1 MPNAT
6 INSGLNYTVGQPW
19 RAEDLVAP
27 YTFAINKTADE
38 IEKEEEQIRNTVSPV
53 FNINPNIAIGVQTKI
68 DSLYRNIQP
77 VIESYYNWQESKQLN
92 LSGNFDDSVRFAQ
105 EYANAE
111 IQLTERS
118 WTVLFDS
125 YYSALTNNRPVSSFV
140 GVQVKQRLESVIE
153 TLMNDGIINRTKASI
168 DQNEIVIRD
177 VVNSTERIA
186 TKTRVRD
193 LREANEYAQFQLNR
207 DFDQSVAQLGME
219 MYNKA
224 IQSNLIFS
232 EQDTQIRIE
241 DQLAQVSR
249 TKGAIAQ
256 GQMIIRKGDIVT
268 QQSANI
274 LESLSETRS
283 QNASVV
289 EKWLRFSGG
298 VIAICMISLVFL
310 CTCSYTEDL

>member
-1 MPNAT
+1 
-6 INSGLNYTVGQPW
+6 
-19 RAEDLVAP
+19 
-27 YTFAINKTADE
+27 
-38 IEKEEEQIRNTVSPV
+38 
-53 FNINPNIAIGVQTKI
+53 
-68 DSLYRNIQP
+68 
-77 VIESYYNWQESKQLN
+77 
-92 LSGNFDDSVRFAQ
+92 
-105 EYANAE
+105 
-111 IQLTERS
+111 
-118 WTVLFDS
+118 
-125 YYSALTNNRPVSSFV
+125 
-140 GVQVKQRLESVIE
+140 
-153 TLMNDGIINRTKASI
+153 MNDGIINRTKASI

-256 GQMIIRKGDIVT
+256 GQMIIR
-268 QQSANI
+268 
-274 LESLSETRS
+274 
-283 QNASVV
+283 
-289 EKWLRFSGG
+289 
-298 VIAICMISLVFL
+298 
-310 CTCSYTEDL
+310 